1 MRKRK
6 KEFNSLS
13 TPAKIGVNA
22 GFIIFCIMCLVPFVF
37 IISAS
42 FSMEDDLAKFGFT
55 LLPKNYT
62 LDAYKM
68 LFTSSSGLFRS
79 YGITIFVT
87 LVGTTLNLAICLLAS
102 YALTCDLKYKAQIS
116 FYFYFTMLFSGG
128 MVPWYL
134 VCTQVLHIQDTIWA
148 LILPSMVSTWNIF
161 MLRTFIATSVPKAI
175 IESVKIDGGSD
186 LRILFQFVVPITKSG
201 IATICLFVCLNYWN
215 DWYNSMM
222 LINRANIVSLQY
234 YMQRVIM
241 SVQLLSEYAK
251 RGQGIVSLN
260 AVKMP
265 MESLRMAICVVT
277 ILPVVVATPFFQK
290 YIVKG
295 VTVGAVKG

>member
-87 LVGTTLNLAICLLAS
+87 LVGTTLNL
-102 YALTCDLKYKAQIS
+102 CDMSA
-116 FYFYFTMLFSGG
+116 
-128 MVPWYL
+128 
-134 VCTQVLHIQDTIWA
+134 C
-148 LILPSMVSTWNIF
+148 
-161 MLRTFIATSVPKAI
+161 
-175 IESVKIDGGSD
+175 
-186 LRILFQFVVPITKSG
+186 
-201 IATICLFVCLNYWN
+201 FVCS
-215 DWYNSMM
+215 DM
-222 LINRANIVSLQY
+222 
-234 YMQRVIM
+234 
-241 SVQLLSEYAK
+241 
-251 RGQGIVSLN
+251 
-260 AVKMP
+260 
-265 MESLRMAICVVT
+265 
-277 ILPVVVATPFFQK
+277 
-290 YIVKG
+290 
-295 VTVGAVKG
+295 